1 MLQMRDKGGD
11 AIMKAIKVTSYG
23 DADVL
28 RLSESELAPKP
39 AAGQVLVRIHV
50 AGVNFVDIYHRR
62 GYYPQK
68 LPFIPGLE
76 AAGVVEEVGRDVAG
90 FRPGDRVAYTGKL
103 GSYSEYN
110 VVDQWRLIQL
120 PADLPFTE
128 AAGVPLQ
135 GMTAHYLIHEYRKP
149 GKGDTVLVH
158 AAAGG
163 VGRLLVQWA
172 RHLGATVIGTVST
185 EEKAQV
191 ARAAG
196 ADHVILYNSQ
206 DFVAEISKIT
216 EGRGVPLIL
225 DGVGKSTFAGDL
237 ESVATH
243 GQIVIYGAAS
253 GPADPIVPNSLMQK
267 SINLSGGS
275 LVHFAAN
282 GPDVKMRS
290 SAVFTGIREG
300 WLKLKVDTVLPLA
313 DAAQAHRLL
322 EGRKSTG
329 KIVLKV
335 VG

>member
-1 MLQMRDKGGD
+1 
-11 AIMKAIKVTSYG
+11 MKAIKVASYG

-28 RLSESELAPKP
+28 RLSEAEPAPKP
-39 AAGQVLVRIHV
+39 AAGQVLVRIHA

-62 GYYPQK
+62 GYYPQN

-76 AAGVVEEVGRDVAG
+76 AAGVVEEVGKDVAG
-90 FRPGDRVAYTGKL
+90 VRQGDRVAYTGKI

-110 VVDQWRLIQL
+110 VVEHWRLIQL
-120 PADLPFTE
+120 PADISFAE
-128 AAGVPLQ
+128 AAAVPLQ

-149 GKGDTVLVH
+149 GKGDMVLVH

-172 RHLGATVIGTVST
+172 KHLGAAVIGTVST

-196 ADHVILYNSQ
+196 ADHVILYGSQ
-206 DFVAEISKIT
+206 DFVAEVRKIT
-216 EGRGVPLIL
+216 EGRGVQLIL
-225 DGVGKSTFAGDL
+225 DGVGKSSFAGDL
-237 ESVATH
+237 EAVATH
-243 GQIVIYGAAS
+243 GHVVIFGAAS
-253 GPADPIVPNSLMQK
+253 GPADPIVPNSLIPK
-267 SINLSGGS
+267 SISLSGGT
-275 LVHFAAN
+275 LVNFATN
-282 GPDVKMRS
+282 GPEVTMRS
-290 SAVFTGIREG
+290 GAVFAGIREG

-313 DAAQAHRLL
+313 EAAQAHRLL

-335 VG
+335 AG